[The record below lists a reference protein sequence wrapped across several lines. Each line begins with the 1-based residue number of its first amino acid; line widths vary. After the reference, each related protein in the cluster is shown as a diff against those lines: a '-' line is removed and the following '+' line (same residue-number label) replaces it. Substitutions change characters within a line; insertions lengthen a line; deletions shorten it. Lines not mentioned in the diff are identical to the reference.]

1 MGPRV
6 VARPG
11 DHQRP
16 LAIVVRVQH
25 PGGVPRVHLAV
36 QEEDVGGIV
45 VPAAVEGVGGRHVG
59 RDRGPVD
66 AKGLVGEREGEK
78 KVRASAS
85 ALGRPTQTKPKE
97 EISRPLS
104 FSVCSSPPRRSP
116 GSSPRC

>member
-66 AKGLVGEREGEK
+66 AKGLVGRERGGEESES
-78 KVRASAS
+78 VSLSVGA
-85 ALGRPTQTKPKE
+85 PHPNQTKRRDLE
-97 EISRPLS
+97 TSLLLCLQLTSSQISR
-104 FSVCSSPPRRSP
+104 
-116 GSSPRC
+116 